1 MVFQIV
7 DTFLGL
13 LIVEAHLGEL
23 LVLLDLVNTEFGDY
37 ILDLGV
43 LNLLDALLVFFQG
56 VEFGV

>member
-1 MVFQIV
+1 VVFQIV

-13 LIVEAHLGEL
+13 LVVEAHLGEL

-37 ILDLGV
+37 ILHLGV
-43 LNLLDALLVFFQG
+43 LDLLDALLVFFQG

>member
-37 ILDLGV
+37 ILHLGV

>member
-1 MVFQIV
+1 VVFQIV